1 MKSNEFKFDFAEEAR
16 QKKEVLKRL
25 VRIRMNEIFPCL
37 ACYGQ
42 KLKFLFGNRDKDK
55 LKIKMKL
62 EQCF

>member
-55 LKIKMKL
+55 HKL
-62 EQCF
+62 SETMQRR